1 MQGKLPATPRKLPLF
16 VFPQSMTF
24 FLNDQSTHKQILT
37 VYNPYDFP
45 ITFKVLCTAPDKY
58 KVVPPEGTIKSL
70 CCVDIIVRHTHLVM
84 SNCNVVDKFKI
95 RIQDYPNKQIIG
107 RKDVK
112 AQLLPGTRETTE
124 RSTPDSKMFK
134 QLPTNEESDQP
145 QSSTFTGQSKAID
158 KWVPKLE
165 KLQHNLFHEN
175 VESKNTEM
183 YLSSDIKS
191 TMDKG
196 EINYIALFA
205 GIICIAGL
213 LLPTEG
219 EQNNRVPDY
228 LHISVNFKL
237 IFSFVL
243 GKYCIISILSTE
255 NEHEFSLYYRYGHK
269 YYFKIV
275 IFDFITKN
283 FIQ

>member
-158 KWVPKLE
+158 R
-165 KLQHNLFHEN
+165 
-175 VESKNTEM
+175 
-183 YLSSDIKS
+183 
-191 TMDKG
+191 

-243 GKYCIISILSTE
+243 GMVTSIILR
-255 NEHEFSLYYRYGHK
+255 L
-269 YYFKIV
+269 
-275 IFDFITKN
+275 
-283 FIQ
+283 